1 MSGSRYVARSRE
13 IAARKFDNEWLI
25 MSAQDST
32 IFTLDEVAA
41 VIWEAADGSTPL
53 DEIVATRVCVEFDVA
68 PEVALEDAE
77 HFVQALA
84 SHGLLVIADQPI
96 GWPGSPE
103 KEAR

>member
-1 MSGSRYVARSRE
+1 VSGSRYVVRSPE

-32 IFTLDEVAA
+32 IFTLNEVAS

-53 DEIVATRVCVEFDVA
+53 DEIVATKVCLEFDVA

-77 HFVQALA
+77 HLIHALA
-84 SHGLLVIADQPI
+84 SHGLVMVADQPI
-96 GWPGSPE
+96 GRTGSRE